1 MVDIPVKDSDA
12 RSPQAVVAS
21 RDAQGRTEPTAR
33 SGPARAAILVP
44 LVYLALLSFSAS
56 SAMFRVDDPQE
67 FQFVADAGSLSAL
80 LKADVFGLFRP
91 VKNLLFLA
99 YSKLAPFGLSWCHLV
114 SVLIGCIS
122 FYPVL
127 ALCRRIL
134 GSEDKALLAATIWL
148 FAPTLVSS
156 AAWLSCTN
164 ILVMA
169 AFSAWAIALHD
180 SAWDGGRF
188 RASRIPLAV
197 LSMLVALFSYEC
209 AIAAVPIIVLF
220 DFCLRPGRVRTKRA
234 IEAYALYAI
243 AAALYLVLRGSIG
256 ATTAATGYIVGT
268 TRLQTILSSP
278 HFFVDHFLLWLWPF
292 GRLFVL
298 GSYQWGDVPAWRLAI
313 CWILLL
319 SAGGWCLWNRHR
331 HSVLAFCLL
340 FFLVGFAPTSNCLG
354 LGNGPFCDCY
364 VALASI
370 GLAAGFSKIVFF
382 LLAGSCRKKVALS
395 AFAIL
400 LLATRAAATIETAFW
415 ARAWSSGESVLSQ
428 SVRNRPEFFSNKLVL
443 ASELAANGNYRE
455 ALRLCGEI
463 EGTIDRD
470 LPHFANVH
478 AIRGLYELNETKDAE
493 RALQMF
499 DECHRIDATVF
510 ADGNWHYYRGRVFED
525 LEGNLDEAERE
536 YALASSGEH
545 ANLAATARLGRLLGM
560 RGDYAGAIALL
571 ETVVRAQPNNETA
584 LWNLGIAYRKAGDE
598 ARSKKSLSRANRFSK
613 LPKE

>member
-1 MVDIPVKDSDA
+1 MV
-12 RSPQAVVAS
+12 
-21 RDAQGRTEPTAR
+21 
-33 SGPARAAILVP
+33 AILVP
-44 LVYLALLSFSAS
+44 FVYVAVLSFSATP
-56 SAMFRVDDPQE
+56 AMFRIDDPQE

-114 SVLIGCIS
+114 SVLIGCAS
-122 FYPVL
+122 FCPIL

-169 AFSAWAIALHD
+169 AFAAWAIALHD

-188 RASRIPLAV
+188 RASRIPLAAT
-197 LSMLVALFSYEC
+197 SMLVALFSYEC
-209 AIAAVPIIVLF
+209 AIAVVPIVVLF
-220 DFCLRPGRVRTKRA
+220 DLCLRPGRVRTKRA
-234 IEAYALYAI
+234 MVAYALYA
-243 AAALYLVLRGSIG
+243 AAAILYLVLRGSIG
-256 ATTAATGYIVGT
+256 ATTAAAGYIVGT
-268 TRLQTILSSP
+268 TRLQTVLSSP
-278 HFFVDHFLLWLWPF
+278 HFFVDHLLLWLWPF

-298 GSYQWGDVPAWRLAI
+298 GSYQWGDVPAWRLALS
-313 CWILLL
+313 WILLAA
-319 SAGGWCLWNRHR
+319 AGGWCLRNRRR
-331 HSVLAFCLL
+331 HAVLSFCLL

-354 LGNGPFCDCY
+354 LGNGPSCDCY

-370 GLAAGFSKIVFF
+370 GLAAGFSEIVFS
-382 LLAGSCRKKVALS
+382 LLPGSGGKSSAL
-395 AFAIL
+395 AAIAL
-400 LLATRAAATIETAFW
+400 AMLATRAAAAVETAFW

-428 SVRNRPEFFSNKLVL
+428 SVRNRPEFFPNKLVL

-455 ALRLCGEI
+455 ALKLCEEI
-463 EGTIDRD
+463 EGTIDGE

-478 AIRGLYELNETKDAE
+478 AIRGLYELNETKNAE
-493 RALQMF
+493 RALRMF

-510 ADGNWHYYRGRVFED
+510 ADGNWHYHRGRVFED

-536 YALASSGEH
+536 YALAAFGEH
-545 ANLAATARLGRLLGM
+545 ANLAASARLGRLRGM

-598 ARSKKSLSRANRFSK
+598 ATARKWLVRARKISSSS
-613 LPKE
+613 ED

>member
-1 MVDIPVKDSDA
+1 MNLFPP
-12 RSPQAVVAS
+12 SPS
-21 RDAQGRTEPTAR
+21 TPRPSQGRA
-33 SGPARAAILVP
+33 GPKAPRGAAMAAILVP

-67 FQFVADAGSLSAL
+67 FQFVADSDSLSAL

-91 VKNLLFLA
+91 VKNLLFFA

-114 SVLIGCIS
+114 SVLVGCAS
-122 FYPVL
+122 FHPVL

-134 GSEDKALLAATIWL
+134 GSEDRALLAATIWL

-169 AFSAWAIALHD
+169 AFAAWAIALHD

-209 AIAAVPIIVLF
+209 AIAVVPIVVLF
-220 DFCLRPGRVRTKRA
+220 DYCLRPGRVRTRRA
-234 IEAYALYAI
+234 MEAYALYAATAI
-243 AAALYLVLRGSIG
+243 LYLVLRGNIG
-256 ATTAATGYIVGT
+256 ATTAAEGYIVGT

-278 HFFVDHFLLWLWPF
+278 HFFVEHLLLWLWPF

-298 GSYQWGDVPAWRLAI
+298 GSYQWGDVPVWRLAL
-313 CWILLL
+313 CWIVLAA
-319 SAGGWCLWNRHR
+319 AGGWCLRNRRR
-331 HSVLAFCLL
+331 HAVLSFCLL

-354 LGNGPFCDCY
+354 LGNGPLCDWY
-364 VALASI
+364 IGLASI
-370 GLAAGFSKIVFF
+370 GLAAAFSEIVFS
-382 LLAGSCRKKVALS
+382 LLTGCGGKKAAL
-395 AFAIL
+395 AALAIL
-400 LLATRAAATIETAFW
+400 LLATRAAATVETAFW
-415 ARAWSSGESVLSQ
+415 ARAWSSGESVFSQ
-428 SVRNRPEFFSNKLVL
+428 SVRNRPEFFPNKLIL
-443 ASELAANGNYRE
+443 ASELAANGDYRE
-455 ALRLCGEI
+455 ALRLCEEI

-493 RALQMF
+493 RALKMF
-499 DECHRIDATVF
+499 DECRRVDATVF
-510 ADGNWHYYRGRVFED
+510 ADGNWHYHRGRVFED

-536 YALASSGEH
+536 YALASAGEH
-545 ANLAATARLGRLLGM
+545 ANLAATARLGRLRGM

-571 ETVVRAQPNNETA
+571 ETVLRAQPNNETA
-584 LWNLGIAYRKAGDE
+584 LWNLGIAYRKSGDE
-598 ARSKKSLSRANRFSK
+598 ATAQKMLARARKISASSENWPR
-613 LPKE
+613 L